1 MGKVLS
7 AFSNGFPG
15 AIARSIDDVVIAMAN
30 RSEGEIAFGM
40 PVALAPDG
48 AGVVPFDGA
57 SHTAADFVGITVRNP
72 SKTPETYG
80 ANTAAYA
87 SDELA
92 DVLVRGHIVVKS
104 TAGVPAVGEPLCVVK
119 ATGAFGAGTGDT
131 VIPLT
136 NARFSNTQ
144 DAPGTVEVVLTQ
156 RSLV

>member
-7 AFSNGFPG
+7 AFSNGFAG

-87 SDELA
+87 SGELA
-92 DVLVRGHIVVKS
+92 DVLVR
-104 TAGVPAVGEPLCVVK
+104 VGEPLCVVK